1 MSDGAADVIGHE
13 KPQITY
19 GLYSG
24 CASLGFENYTC
35 RRAICPAGGVKLDC
49 LTKRKDAHYSAG
61 LHIAHAREA
70 SRNRLLAHRPS

>member
-24 CASLGFENYTC
+24 STATGGAEGDLEKRRGSSPRPVEFEVEITSSSQASSSQH
-35 RRAICPAGGVKLDC
+35 ASSPASSPWTALS
-49 LTKRKDAHYSAG
+49 H
-61 LHIAHAREA
+61 
-70 SRNRLLAHRPS
+70 